1 MSVMCTF
8 RRSSSQN
15 INSPNTSQNYFLVQT
30 ELAETFGLLES
41 WALMSMNCAVEA
53 VRGQV
58 WMCNLG
64 KARADYAVKG
74 TRIEQRRPSS
84 ECSKLVAG
92 VRRRFVRLNPW
103 MRRLTPKQIRRKAGR
118 LH

>member
-15 INSPNTSQNYFLVQT
+15 INSSNTSQNYFLVQT

-41 WALMSMNCAVEA
+41 WELMSMNCEVEA

-84 ECSKLVAG
+84 EYAG
-92 VRRRFVRLNPW
+92 QR
-103 MRRLTPKQIRRKAGR
+103 GR
-118 LH
+118 LAQPTPLPALLKTHYNSLVRGAASLVS